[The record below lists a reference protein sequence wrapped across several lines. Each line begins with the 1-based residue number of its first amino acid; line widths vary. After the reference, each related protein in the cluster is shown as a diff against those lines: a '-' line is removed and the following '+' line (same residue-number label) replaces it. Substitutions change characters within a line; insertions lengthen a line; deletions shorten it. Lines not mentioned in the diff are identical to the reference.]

1 MDDRRIAGRYTLL
14 DRHAV
19 GGMASV
25 WRARDDETGEIVA
38 IKRLHPHVAADP
50 AAWARLEREAA
61 VLQALDHPGIVGLR
75 DLVEDPE
82 APALVL
88 DFVPGRTL
96 DERIAEG
103 RLPAGEA
110 VAIAIAVADALAT
123 AHEAGI
129 VHRDIKPANI
139 LLDEADAP
147 HLLDFGIATLDDP
160 SAALTAPAEIVGTL
174 RYAAPERLAGEDATT
189 RTDVWALGAVLY
201 EMLTG
206 TPLVDAHDAAAALAA
221 SQAGAPDLSLLPPSL
236 ASVVARAVA
245 TDPAERYPDS
255 AALRDAL
262 GAPPAPVDPD
272 AATGVIPLPAA
283 DPSSGD
289 DLATGVSPATDRGP
303 VRSTGVWLAL
313 ALAAAV
319 GIGGI
324 VASAGLSRGG
334 GAAAPSVAVD
344 GPTLTATPAPT
355 PHRTAEAAAANGGK
369 GKGDNNG
376 HGNGRKKR

>member
-1 MDDRRIAGRYTLL
+1 MCLQPRADGSTARPIDRPCCTGRMDDRRIAGRYRLL

-110 VAIAIAVADALAT
+110 VAIAVAVADALAT

-160 SAALTAPAEIVGTL
+160 SEALTAPAEIVGTL

-221 SQAGAPDLSLLPPSL
+221 SQVGPPDLSLLPPSL
-236 ASVVARAVA
+236 APVVARAVA
-245 TDPAERYPDS
+245 TDPAD
-255 AALRDAL
+255 
-262 GAPPAPVDPD
+262 
-272 AATGVIPLPAA
+272 
-283 DPSSGD
+283 
-289 DLATGVSPATDRGP
+289 
-303 VRSTGVWLAL
+303 
-313 ALAAAV
+313 
-319 GIGGI
+319 
-324 VASAGLSRGG
+324 
-334 GAAAPSVAVD
+334 
-344 GPTLTATPAPT
+344 TLTRPPSGTRWPLRRPRWIRTRRPASSRCRPRTRHRATP
-355 PHRTAEAAAANGGK
+355 
-369 GKGDNNG
+369 
-376 HGNGRKKR
+376 